1 MDLSLTT
8 SWEAWVILIPL
19 AGAVAAFLLGRRSA
33 ALLLAPVSVL
43 TLLAV
48 AGLALRVVQS
58 GPVVHRLGGWAAPL
72 GIELHAD
79 GLSLLMLGL
88 AAVVVVVAAL
98 YARGVI
104 RHGSSREGCG
114 NPEFWPLWFFF
125 WGSINA
131 LFLSGDIFNLYV
143 TLELLGLAAVPLIA
157 LAGGQA
163 LAAGMRYLLVALL
176 GSLAY
181 LLGVALLYA
190 DYGTLSL
197 SLLGKAVHSSP
208 TTWGALALL
217 TVGLCL
223 KTALFPLHFW
233 LPDSYARAPSPVSA
247 LLAAL
252 ATKASFYLLL
262 RLWIEVFPATAKPLA
277 GQLLGILAAI
287 AVVWG
292 SIQALRQHRIKY
304 LLAYS
309 SIAQIGYLYFFFP
322 LAGHGAGLLSLQGPG
337 AEAAWGGVLFLLLAH
352 GCAKG
357 SMFLAAGCMIQAAG
371 SDRIGDLTGV
381 AQYLRMPVFAFA
393 MAGVTLMGLPPSGG
407 FSSKWLFLNAALASD
422 QWWYV
427 PPMIAGGLLAAA
439 YVFRVLRQVLVF
451 RPVDIRFRPVPASM
465 QWPALILALLSLL
478 LGLTGTFPLLVLKAG
493 QIPGGV
499 GP

>member
-1 MDLSLTT
+1 MDLRLTT
-8 SWEAWVILIPL
+8 SWEIWVILLPL
-19 AGAVAAFLLGRRSA
+19 AGAVSAFLLGRRHASLPLVPA
-33 ALLLAPVSVL
+33 AAL

-48 AGLALRVVQS
+48 AGLTRRVMQS

-72 GIELHAD
+72 GIELRAD

-88 AAVVVVVAAL
+88 TAVVVPVTAL
-98 YARGVI
+98 YARQVI
-104 RHGSSREGCG
+104 RHGANREGCG

-125 WGSINA
+125 WGSLNA

-143 TLELLGLAAVPLIA
+143 TLELLGLAAVPLIS

-163 LAAGMRYLLVALL
+163 LVAGMRYLLVTLL

-197 SLLGKAVHSSP
+197 SLLGQVVRSSP

-217 TVGLCL
+217 TAGLSL

-233 LPDSYARAPSPVSA
+233 LPDSYAQAPIPVSA

-262 RLWIEVFPATAKPLA
+262 RLWIDVFPATVKPLA
-277 GQLLGILAAI
+277 GQCLGLLAAA

-292 SIQALRQHRIKY
+292 SLQALRQHRLKY

-309 SIAQIGYLYFFFP
+309 SVAQIGYLFFFFP
-322 LAGHGAGLLSLQGPG
+322 LAGHGAGLLSLQGAG

-357 SMFLAAGCMIQAAG
+357 AMFLAAGCMIQAAG

-381 AQYLRMPVFAFA
+381 GQYLRQPLFAFA
-393 MAGVTLMGLPPSGG
+393 LAGVTLMGLPPSGG
-407 FSSKWLFLNAALASD
+407 FSSKWLFLNAALASG
-422 QWWYV
+422 QWWWIPV
-427 PPMIAGGLLAAA
+427 MIGGGLLAAA

-465 QWPALILALLSLL
+465 QWPALALALLSLL
-478 LGLTGTFPLLVLKAG
+478 LGLTGTLPLLLLRAG
-493 QIPGGV
+493 QWQAGV